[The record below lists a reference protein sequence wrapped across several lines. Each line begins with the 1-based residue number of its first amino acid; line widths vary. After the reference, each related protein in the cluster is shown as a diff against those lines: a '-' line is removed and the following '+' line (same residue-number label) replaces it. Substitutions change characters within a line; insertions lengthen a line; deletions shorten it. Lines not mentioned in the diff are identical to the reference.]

1 MFLPGFLLGLASC
14 WHRGILK
21 TFLAHPS
28 ILLLPAFTHY
38 TFASSTKW
46 CKGSSKEKGKE
57 EDEERGEKQKRAG
70 GGGGGGEAEEPFIVF
85 SPNFTILNI
94 ILSIMGIITFC
105 FSMTH
110 IAGVLYFLWY
120 YLYLPPNNIPFILV
134 PILGLLLTLLSLVL
148 TSTRQTCCSW
158 PRPNCCSTCFTL
170 PRAEHGALLAAFPHA
185 HFVLDADGKPKLV
198 PEDEEV
204 KSEETEM
211 GKFVVCQQPQQTQQP
226 QQPQ

>member
-1 MFLPGFLLGLASC
+1 MFLPGLLLGLVSC

-85 SPNFTILNI
+85 SPKFTLLNI
-94 ILSIMGIITFC
+94 LLNLIAHVAYGL
-105 FSMTH
+105 SMTH
-110 IAGVLYFLWY
+110 IAGWDNRWPGGMPKYMLV
-120 YLYLPPNNIPFILV
+120 YLE
-134 PILGLLLTLLSLVL
+134 LG
-148 TSTRQTCCSW
+148 
-158 PRPNCCSTCFTL
+158 P
-170 PRAEHGALLAAFPHA
+170 
-185 HFVLDADGKPKLV
+185 
-198 PEDEEV
+198 
-204 KSEETEM
+204 
-211 GKFVVCQQPQQTQQP
+211 
-226 QQPQ
+226 